1 MKHEETPEEFAAR
14 LDLMLREECEAK
26 RPGDEL
32 NYVLFVVEPPGEKK
46 NVEGRITYA
55 SNVERKAVLMFLEEF
70 IERNKPARG
79 RGNG

>member
-14 LDLMLREECEAK
+14 LNLTLREECEAK

-55 SNVERKAVLMFLEEF
+55 SNADRSAVLMFLEEF

-79 RGNG
+79 RSR

>member
-1 MKHEETPEEFAAR
+1 
-14 LDLMLREECEAK
+14 MLREECEAK

-79 RGNG
+79 RR